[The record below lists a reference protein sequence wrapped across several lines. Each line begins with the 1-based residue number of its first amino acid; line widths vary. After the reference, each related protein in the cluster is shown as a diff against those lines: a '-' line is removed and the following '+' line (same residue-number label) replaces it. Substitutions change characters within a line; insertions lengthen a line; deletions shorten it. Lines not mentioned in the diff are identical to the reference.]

1 MQLDIINF
9 DGKKV
14 GSVELTDSIFGVE
27 PRADILHRVVTW
39 QRAKQRAGTHAVK
52 SVSDV
57 AGSGKKAFKQKKT
70 GNARQ
75 GERYN
80 VHMRGGG
87 VVHGPVVRDHSID
100 LPKKIRSLG
109 LKMALSSKAQDGSLV
124 IIDSEKLAA
133 AKTNT
138 FAKQLKKLDIASA
151 LFVGAAELDENFKKS
166 AANIANIDVLP
177 TMGLNVLD
185 ILKHEKLVLTADAV
199 KAVEARLA
207 YYIRIE
213 GKQNGRKNS

>member
-1 MQLDIINF
+1 MQVDVINF
-9 DGKKV
+9 DGKSV
-14 GSVELTDSIFGVE
+14 GKIELADQIFGIDA
-27 PRADILHRVVTW
+27 RADILHRVVTW
-39 QRAKQRAGTHAVK
+39 QRAKSRAGTHAVK
-52 SVSDV
+52 TVSDV

-109 LKMALSSKAQDGSLV
+109 LKMALSSKVKDGNLV
-124 IIDSEKLAA
+124 VIDSEKLASVKTA
-133 AKTNT
+133 A
-138 FAKQLKKLDIASA
+138 FAKQLKKLDIKSA
-151 LFVGAAELDENFKKS
+151 LFVGADALDENFRKS
-166 AANIANIDVLP
+166 AANIANIDALP
-177 TMGLNVLD
+177 TVGLNVLD
-185 ILKHEKLVLTADAV
+185 ILKHDKLVLTADAV

-207 YYIRIE
+207 
-213 GKQNGRKNS
+213 

>member
-1 MQLDIINF
+1 MQINVINF
-9 DGKKV
+9 DGKAVGKV
-14 GSVELTDSIFGVE
+14 DLADQIFGVE

-39 QRAKQRAGTHAVK
+39 QRAKSRAGTHAVK
-52 SVSDV
+52 TVSDV

-100 LPKKIRSLG
+100 LPKKIRALG
-109 LKMALSSKAQDGSLV
+109 LKMALSSKVRDGNLV
-124 IIDSEKLAA
+124 VIDSEKLAA
-133 AKTNT
+133 VKTGAL
-138 FAKQLKKLDIASA
+138 AKQLKKLDLNSA
-151 LFVGAAELDENFKKS
+151 LFVGAADLDANFQKS
-166 AANIANIDVLP
+166 MANIPNIDALP
-177 TMGLNVLD
+177 TIGLNVLD
-185 ILKHEKLVLTADAV
+185 ILNHDKLVLTADAV

-207 YYIRIE
+207 
-213 GKQNGRKNS
+213 

>member
-14 GSVELTDSIFGVE
+14 GSVELTDSIFGLE

-52 SVSDV
+52 TVSDV
-57 AGSGKKAFKQKKT
+57 AGSGKKAFRQKKT

-133 AKTNT
+133 AKTNA

-151 LFVGAAELDENFKKS
+151 LFVGATELDENFKKS

-207 YYIRIE
+207 
-213 GKQNGRKNS
+213 

>member
-1 MQLDIINF
+1 MQVDIINF
-9 DGKKV
+9 DGKAV
-14 GSVELTDSIFGVE
+14 GKVELTDAIFGVS

-39 QRAKQRAGTHAVK
+39 QRAKSRAGTHAVK
-52 SVSDV
+52 TVSDV

-75 GERYN
+75 GEKYN

-100 LPKKIRSLG
+100 LPKKVRSLG
-109 LKMALSSKAQDGSLV
+109 LKMALSSKVAEGNLV
-124 IIDSEKLAA
+124 IIDSEKLLA
-133 AKTNT
+133 AKTGA

-151 LFVGAAELDENFKKS
+151 LFVGATDLDENFKKS
-166 AANIANIDVLP
+166 AANIPNIDALP
-177 TMGLNVLD
+177 TIGLNVLD
-185 ILKHEKLVLTADAV
+185 ILKHDKLVLTADAV

-207 YYIRIE
+207 
-213 GKQNGRKNS
+213 

>member
-9 DGKKV
+9 DGKVV
-14 GSVELTDSIFGVE
+14 GKAELADSIFGID

-39 QRAKQRAGTHAVK
+39 QRANARAGTHAVK
-52 SVSDV
+52 TVSDV

-70 GNARQ
+70 GNARE

-109 LKMALSSKAQDGSLV
+109 LKMALSSKIKDGSLV
-124 IIDSEKLAA
+124 VIDSEKLSA
-133 AKTNT
+133 AKTGA
-138 FAKQLKKLDIASA
+138 FAKQLKKLEIVSA
-151 LFVGAAELDENFKKS
+151 LFVGAEQLDENFKKS

-199 KAVEARLA
+199 KAIEARLA
-207 YYIRIE
+207 
-213 GKQNGRKNS
+213 

>member
-52 SVSDV
+52 TVSDV

-133 AKTNT
+133 AKTNA
-138 FAKQLKKLDIASA
+138 FAKQLKKLNIASA
-151 LFVGAAELDENFKKS
+151 LFVGATELDENFKKS

-177 TMGLNVLD
+177 TIGLNVLD

-207 YYIRIE
+207 
-213 GKQNGRKNS
+213 

>member
-9 DGKKV
+9 EGKKV
-14 GSVELTDSIFGVE
+14 GSVELTDGIFGLE

-109 LKMALSSKAQDGSLV
+109 LKMALSSKLKDGSLIV
-124 IIDSEKLAA
+124 IDSEKLES
-133 AKTNT
+133 AKTNA

-166 AANIANIDVLP
+166 AANIVNIDVLP
-177 TMGLNVLD
+177 TIGLNVLD
-185 ILKHEKLVLTADAV
+185 ILNHEKLVLTADAV
-199 KAVEARLA
+199 KAIEARLA
-207 YYIRIE
+207 
-213 GKQNGRKNS
+213 

>member
-9 DGKKV
+9 DGKAVGKV
-14 GSVELTDSIFGVE
+14 DLQDAIFGLE

-52 SVSDV
+52 TVSDV
-57 AGSGKKAFKQKKT
+57 VGSGKKAFKQKKT

-109 LKMALSSKAQDGSLV
+109 LKMALSSKAKDGSLIV
-124 IIDSEKLAA
+124 IDSEKLAA
-133 AKTNT
+133 AKTNA

-151 LFVGAAELDENFKKS
+151 LFVGATELDENFKKS

-177 TMGLNVLD
+177 TIGLNVLD

-199 KAVEARLA
+199 KAIEARLA
-207 YYIRIE
+207 
-213 GKQNGRKNS
+213 

>member
-1 MQLDIINF
+1 MQIDIINF
-9 DGKKV
+9 DGKAV
-14 GSVELTDSIFGVE
+14 GKAELQDSIFGIE

-39 QRAKQRAGTHAVK
+39 QRAKSRAGTHAVK
-52 SVSDV
+52 TVSDV

-75 GERYN
+75 GEKYN

-87 VVHGPVVRDHSID
+87 VVHGPVVRDHAID

-109 LKMALSSKAQDGSLV
+109 LKMALSSKVKEGSLIV
-124 IIDSEKLAA
+124 IDSEKLKA
-133 AKTNT
+133 AKTNA

-151 LFVGAAELDENFKKS
+151 LFVGADNLDENFKKS
-166 AANIANIDVLP
+166 AANIENIDVLP
-177 TMGLNVLD
+177 TVGLNVLD

-207 YYIRIE
+207 
-213 GKQNGRKNS
+213 

>member
-14 GSVELTDSIFGVE
+14 GSVELTDSIFGLE

-39 QRAKQRAGTHAVK
+39 QRAKSRAGTHAVK
-52 SVSDV
+52 TVSDV
-57 AGSGKKAFKQKKT
+57 QGSGKKAFKQKKT

-100 LPKKIRSLG
+100 LPKKIRALG
-109 LKMALSSKAQDGSLV
+109 LKMALSSKVKDGSLV
-124 IIDSEKLAA
+124 IIDSEKLATV
-133 AKTNT
+133 KTNA
-138 FAKQLKKLDIASA
+138 FAKQLKKLEIASA
-151 LFVGAAELDENFKKS
+151 LFVGATELDENFKKS

-207 YYIRIE
+207 
-213 GKQNGRKNS
+213 

>member
-1 MQLDIINF
+1 MQVDVINF
-9 DGKKV
+9 DGKSVGKV
-14 GSVELTDSIFGVE
+14 DLADQVFAIE

-39 QRAKQRAGTHAVK
+39 QRAKSRAGTHAVK
-52 SVSDV
+52 TVSDV

-109 LKMALSSKAQDGSLV
+109 LKLALSSKVKDGYLV
-124 IIDSEKLAA
+124 VIDSEKLSA
-133 AKTNT
+133 AKTGAL
-138 FAKQLKKLDIASA
+138 AKQLKKLNLDSA
-151 LFVGAAELDENFKKS
+151 LFVGADALDANFQKS
-166 AANIANIDVLP
+166 AANIPNIDALP
-177 TMGLNVLD
+177 TIGLNVLD
-185 ILKHEKLVLTADAV
+185 ILNHDKLVLTADAV

-207 YYIRIE
+207 
-213 GKQNGRKNS
+213 

>member
-9 DGKKV
+9 DGKVV
-14 GSVELTDSIFGVE
+14 GKADLADSIFGVE

-39 QRAKQRAGTHAVK
+39 QRAKSRAGTHAVK
-52 SVSDV
+52 TVSDV

-87 VVHGPVVRDHSID
+87 VVHGPVVRDHSTD
-100 LPKKIRSLG
+100 LPKKIRALG
-109 LKMALSSKAQDGSLV
+109 LKMALSSKAKDGSLV

-133 AKTNT
+133 AKTNA
-138 FAKQLKKLDIASA
+138 FAKQLKKLEIASA
-151 LFVGAAELDENFKKS
+151 LFVGATELDENFKKS

-207 YYIRIE
+207 
-213 GKQNGRKNS
+213 

>member
-14 GSVELTDSIFGVE
+14 GSVELTDSIFGLE

-39 QRAKQRAGTHAVK
+39 QRAKSRAGTHAVK
-52 SVSDV
+52 TVSDV
-57 AGSGKKAFKQKKT
+57 QGSGKKAFKQKKT

-100 LPKKIRSLG
+100 LPKKIRALG
-109 LKMALSSKAQDGSLV
+109 LKMALSSKAKDGSLV

-133 AKTNT
+133 AKTNA
-138 FAKQLKKLDIASA
+138 FAKQLKKLEIASA
-151 LFVGAAELDENFKKS
+151 LFVGATELDENFKKS
-166 AANIANIDVLP
+166 VANIANIDVLP

-207 YYIRIE
+207 
-213 GKQNGRKNS
+213 

>member
-14 GSVELTDSIFGVE
+14 GSVELTDSIFGLE

-52 SVSDV
+52 TVSDV

-109 LKMALSSKAQDGSLV
+109 LKMALSSKVQDGSLI
-124 IIDSEKLAA
+124 IIDSEKLSA
-133 AKTNT
+133 AKTNA

-151 LFVGAAELDENFKKS
+151 LFVGATELDENFKKS
-166 AANIANIDVLP
+166 AANIANIDALP

-207 YYIRIE
+207 
-213 GKQNGRKNS
+213 

>member
-1 MQLDIINF
+1 MQVEILNL
-9 DGKKV
+9 DGKSV
-14 GSVELTDSIFGVE
+14 GKVELADSIFGLD

-39 QRAKQRAGTHAVK
+39 QRANARAGTHAVK
-52 SVSDV
+52 TVSDV

-70 GNARQ
+70 GNARE

-87 VVHGPVVRDHSID
+87 VVHGPVVRDHNID

-109 LKMALSSKAQDGSLV
+109 LKMALSSKVKEGALIV
-124 IIDSEKLAA
+124 IDSEKMKE

-138 FAKQLKKLDIASA
+138 LAKQLKKLNVASA
-151 LFVGAAELDENFKKS
+151 LFVGAQDIDANFKKS
-166 AANIANIDVLP
+166 AANIANVDVLP
-177 TMGLNVLD
+177 TIGLNVLD

-199 KAVEARLA
+199 KAVEARL
-207 YYIRIE
+207 
-213 GKQNGRKNS
+213 S

>member
-1 MQLDIINF
+1 MQVNVINF
-9 DGKKV
+9 DGKAV
-14 GSVELTDSIFGVE
+14 GKIDLQDSIFGLDA
-27 PRADILHRVVTW
+27 RADILHRVVTW
-39 QRAKQRAGTHAVK
+39 QRAKSRAGTHAVK
-52 SVSDV
+52 TVSDV

-109 LKMALSSKAQDGSLV
+109 LKMALSSKAKEGALV
-124 IIDSEKLAA
+124 IIDSEKMPA
-133 AKTNT
+133 AKTAT
-138 FAKQLKKLDIASA
+138 FAKQLKKLEIVSA
-151 LFVGAAELDENFKKS
+151 LFVGADTLDENFKKS
-166 AANIANIDVLP
+166 ASNINNVDVLP
-177 TMGLNVLD
+177 TIGLNVLD

-199 KAVEARLA
+199 KAIEARLGA
-207 YYIRIE
+207 
-213 GKQNGRKNS
+213 

>member
-1 MQLDIINF
+1 MQVEILNL
-9 DGKKV
+9 DGKAVGKV
-14 GSVELTDSIFGVE
+14 DLQDGIFGID

-39 QRAKQRAGTHAVK
+39 QRANARAGTHAVK
-52 SVSDV
+52 TVSDV

-70 GNARQ
+70 GNARE

-87 VVHGPVVRDHSID
+87 VVHGPVVRDHNID

-109 LKMALSSKAQDGSLV
+109 LKMALSSKAKEGALIV
-124 IIDSEKLAA
+124 IDSEKMKE
-133 AKTNT
+133 AKTAT
-138 FAKQLKKLDIASA
+138 LAKQLKKMKIESA
-151 LFVGAAELDENFKKS
+151 LFVGAEKVDENFKKS
-166 AANIANIDVLP
+166 AANIINVDVLP
-177 TMGLNVLD
+177 TIGLNVLD

-207 YYIRIE
+207 
-213 GKQNGRKNS
+213 

>member
-9 DGKKV
+9 EGKKV
-14 GSVELTDSIFGVE
+14 GSVELTDGIFGLE
-27 PRADILHRVVTW
+27 PRADILHHVVTW

-100 LPKKIRSLG
+100 LPKKIRALG
-109 LKMALSSKAQDGSLV
+109 LKMALSSKLKDGSLV
-124 IIDSEKLAA
+124 VIDSEKLES
-133 AKTNT
+133 AKTNA
-138 FAKQLKKLDIASA
+138 FAKQLKKLEIASA

-177 TMGLNVLD
+177 TIGLNVLD
-185 ILKHEKLVLTADAV
+185 ILNHEKLVLTADAV
-199 KAVEARLA
+199 KAIEARLA
-207 YYIRIE
+207 
-213 GKQNGRKNS
+213 

>member
-14 GSVELTDSIFGVE
+14 GSVELTDSIFGLE

-52 SVSDV
+52 TVSDV

-124 IIDSEKLAA
+124 IIDSEKLAS
-133 AKTNT
+133 AKTNA

-151 LFVGAAELDENFKKS
+151 LFVGATELDENFKKS
-166 AANIANIDVLP
+166 AANIANMDVLP
-177 TMGLNVLD
+177 TIGLNVLD

-207 YYIRIE
+207 
-213 GKQNGRKNS
+213 

>member
-14 GSVELTDSIFGVE
+14 GSVELADSIFGLE

-109 LKMALSSKAQDGSLV
+109 LKMALSSKIKDGSLV
-124 IIDSEKLAA
+124 VIDSEKLAS
-133 AKTNT
+133 AKTNA

-151 LFVGAAELDENFKKS
+151 LFVGATELDENFKKS
-166 AANIANIDVLP
+166 AANIANIDALP
-177 TMGLNVLD
+177 TIGLNVLD
-185 ILKHEKLVLTADAV
+185 ILKHDKLVLTADAV

-207 YYIRIE
+207 
-213 GKQNGRKNS
+213 

>member
-9 DGKKV
+9 DGKAV
-14 GSVELTDSIFGVE
+14 GKIDLQDAIFGIA

-39 QRAKQRAGTHAVK
+39 QRAKSRAGTHAVK
-52 SVSDV
+52 TVSDV

-75 GERYN
+75 GEKYN

-100 LPKKIRSLG
+100 LPKKIRALG
-109 LKMALSSKAQDGSLV
+109 LKMALSSKLQEGNLV
-124 IIDSEKLAA
+124 IIDSEKLKA
-133 AKTNT
+133 AKTNA
-138 FAKQLKKLDIASA
+138 FAKQLKKLDLTSA
-151 LFVGAAELDENFKKS
+151 LFVGATELDENFKKS
-166 AANIANIDVLP
+166 AANINNVDALP
-177 TMGLNVLD
+177 TIGLNVLD

-199 KAVEARLA
+199 KSVEARLA
-207 YYIRIE
+207 
-213 GKQNGRKNS
+213 

>member
-14 GSVELTDSIFGVE
+14 GSVELTDSIFGLE

-109 LKMALSSKAQDGSLV
+109 LKMALSSKAQDGRLV

-133 AKTNT
+133 AKTNA

-151 LFVGAAELDENFKKS
+151 LFVGATELDENFKKS

-207 YYIRIE
+207 
-213 GKQNGRKNS
+213 

>member
-1 MQLDIINF
+1 MQVEVINF
-9 DGKKV
+9 DGKAV
-14 GSVELTDSIFGVE
+14 GKVELQDAIFGLD

-39 QRAKQRAGTHAVK
+39 QRANARAGTHAVK
-52 SVSDV
+52 TVSDV

-100 LPKKIRSLG
+100 LPKKVRSLG
-109 LKMALSSKAQDGSLV
+109 LKMALSSKVKEGALIV
-124 IIDSEKLAA
+124 LDSEKVSA
-133 AKTNT
+133 AKTGAL
-138 FAKQLKKLDIASA
+138 AKQLKKLNITSA
-151 LFVGAAELDENFKKS
+151 LFVGADSLDENFKKS
-166 AANIANIDVLP
+166 AANIVNVDVLP
-177 TMGLNVLD
+177 TIGLNVLD

-207 YYIRIE
+207 
-213 GKQNGRKNS
+213 

>member
-1 MQLDIINF
+1 MQIDVINL
-9 DGKKV
+9 DGKSVGKV
-14 GSVELTDSIFGVE
+14 DLSDQIFGIE
-27 PRADILHRVVTW
+27 ARADILHRVVTW
-39 QRAKQRAGTHAVK
+39 QRAKSRAGTHAVK
-52 SVSDV
+52 TVSDV

-109 LKMALSSKAQDGSLV
+109 LKMALSSKVKDGNLV
-124 IIDSEKLAA
+124 VIDSDKVSA
-133 AKTNT
+133 AKTAT
-138 FAKQLKKLDIASA
+138 VAKQLKKLNLNSV
-151 LFVGAAELDENFKKS
+151 LFVWADAIDENFRKS
-166 AANIANIDVLP
+166 VANIANVDALP
-177 TMGLNVLD
+177 TIGLNVLD
-185 ILKHEKLVLTADAV
+185 ILKHDKLVLTADAV

-207 YYIRIE
+207 
-213 GKQNGRKNS
+213 

>member
-14 GSVELTDSIFGVE
+14 GSVELTDSIFGLE

-52 SVSDV
+52 TVSDV

-133 AKTNT
+133 AKTNA

-151 LFVGAAELDENFKKS
+151 LFVGATELDENFKKS

-177 TMGLNVLD
+177 TIGLNVLD

-207 YYIRIE
+207 
-213 GKQNGRKNS
+213 